1 MLPTAGG
8 RVPGACGSQPKG
20 LRCPRRR
27 AWGGLGKSPARWN
40 GDGTQWTARVVA
52 GWVPGSIGSP
62 LFSPPLRPLA
72 AHSRTRGG
80 QGSSSAPSSS
90 RRAPASTR
98 CPASKSTRP
107 PIHASPL
114 GSLAH
119 RLPPSIWIDP
129 RAPARPSAHR
139 FDHPPEAIQQT
150 LQLQSTPYPV
160 RPGELQCAYYLKT
173 GKCKFGATCRFDH
186 PPMAPE
192 QGARAPSYSM
202 SHLVPPLAD

>member
-1 MLPTAGG
+1 MSSMLK
-8 RVPGACGSQPKG
+8 CGWQA
-20 LRCPRRR
+20 LDDI
-27 AWGGLGKSPARWN
+27 WGGLVGCCDRSFAPVHLIAIPRPPPAHPN
-40 GDGTQWTARVVA
+40 N
-52 GWVPGSIGSP
+52 
-62 LFSPPLRPLA
+62 
-72 AHSRTRGG
+72 SRTRGG

-98 CPASKSTRP
+98 CRASKSTPIDP
-107 PIHASPL
+107 PPSPL
-114 GSLAH
+114 GRLAH
-119 RLPPSIWIDP
+119 YLSPP
-129 RAPARPSAHR
+129 RPPTHTHTHR

-192 QGARAPSYSM
+192 QGAS
-202 SHLVPPLAD
+202 SHVPPQTRKSFKPLTQT